1 MGEEAEQFSD
11 LGNSSEIRKSSE
23 NTGIDKELDRIRL
36 RRTDKNKKFPKTFDD
51 AVLIFGL
58 IAGIVFFIRFSSLEA
73 PIDVE
78 DGSALYI
85 PMEGLIVEEK
95 TSNKDLGD
103 IFFQETNTPQ
113 IDLHQLLNAIE
124 GAKND
129 DKILGIFIDLSDFL
143 GGYPAELLKITN
155 QLEDFKLS
163 GKFIIAYSDFFSQS
177 AYIIASPSTEIISYP
192 SGGVLFQ
199 GFSSKR
205 LFFKDFFDKIGLEV
219 INLSEGQF
227 KTAFENLTLSSM
239 SEDDKNQRLNLF
251 SNIWKEITDVIERNR
266 ELNLGSIDY
275 FLNNIDQILEQNG
288 GDWGKASVEYKLI
301 DSLVKRGDL
310 EKYFKKEYSKDENE
324 WKHVDYRNYFMSKE
338 NNDEENTVAVVNILG
353 PIIDGYQTS
362 GAASGDNIS
371 ALFDKALKNDQI
383 KAMVVRVNTPGGSVF
398 ASELI
403 RDALIRVKEKNIPI
417 VTSMGGVAASGG
429 YWVAASTDYIFAEDL
444 TITGS
449 IGVASV
455 IFNAEGTFNK
465 IGLNEDGVSSS
476 VFSDT
481 YRGIYSKRPNERLI
495 NLNKII
501 IQNIY
506 DKFINLVSEGRN
518 ISIEDVHKLAK
529 GQVWIG
535 KDALKFNLIDEIGSL
550 DDAIEKAAS
559 LAEIDEY
566 NVKRIHKKKS
576 RFSNFL
582 PFLINEIG
590 MKNEIMNKN
599 LDIEYRFESLFTN
612 ISNYNDPKA
621 LYYLCGTCLF
631 IN

>member
-1 MGEEAEQFSD
+1 MVDFLKKILNISKIFFKN
-11 LGNSSEIRKSSE
+11 LISFILFLPKLL
-23 NTGIDKELDRIRL
+23 TG
-36 RRTDKNKKFPKTFDD
+36 
-51 AVLIFGL
+51 LII
-58 IAGIVFFIRFSSLEA
+58 IAGIVFFLRFSSLDR

-95 TSNKDLGD
+95 TSNTDLED

-113 IDLHQLLNAIE
+113 IDLYQLLNAIE

-143 GGYPAELLKITN
+143 GGYPAELLKVTN

-324 WKHVDYRNYFMSKE
+324 WKHVDYRNYFKSKE

-518 ISIEDVHKLAK
+518 MSIEDVNKLAK

-535 KDALKFNLIDEIGSL
+535 KDALKFNLVDEIGSL

-566 NVKRIHKKKS
+566 NVKRIRKKKS

-599 LDIEYRFESLFTN
+599 LDIEYRFEALFTN

>member
-1 MGEEAEQFSD
+1 MKKILNISKIFFKNLISFI
-11 LGNSSEIRKSSE
+11 LFLPKLL
-23 NTGIDKELDRIRL
+23 TG
-36 RRTDKNKKFPKTFDD
+36 
-51 AVLIFGL
+51 LII
-58 IAGIVFFIRFSSLEA
+58 IAGIVFFLRFSSLDR

-95 TSNKDLGD
+95 TSNTDLGD

-251 SNIWKEITDVIERNR
+251 SNIWKEITDEIERNR
-266 ELNLGSIDY
+266 QLNLGSIDY

-324 WKHVDYRNYFMSKE
+324 WKHVDYRNYFKSKE

-481 YRGIYSKRPNERLI
+481 YRGIYSKRPDERLI

-506 DKFINLVSEGRN
+506 NKFINLVSEGRN

-599 LDIEYRFESLFTN
+599 LDIEYRFEALFTN

>member
-1 MGEEAEQFSD
+1 MVDFLKKILNISKIFFKN
-11 LGNSSEIRKSSE
+11 LISFILFLPKLL
-23 NTGIDKELDRIRL
+23 TG
-36 RRTDKNKKFPKTFDD
+36 
-51 AVLIFGL
+51 LII
-58 IAGIVFFIRFSSLEA
+58 IAGIVFFLRFSSLDR

-95 TSNKDLGD
+95 TSNTDLGD

-251 SNIWKEITDVIERNR
+251 NNIWKEITDVIERNR

-310 EKYFKKEYSKDENE
+310 EKYFKKEYSKDESE
-324 WKHVDYRNYFMSKE
+324 WKHVDYRNYFKSKE

-403 RDALIRVKEKNIPI
+403 RDALIRVREKNIPI

-481 YRGIYSKRPNERLI
+481 YRGIYSKRPDERLI

-518 ISIEDVHKLAK
+518 ISIEDVNKLAK

-550 DDAIEKAAS
+550 NDAIEKAAS

-566 NVKRIHKKKS
+566 NVKRIYKKKS

-582 PFLINEIG
+582 PFLINKIG
-590 MKNEIMNKN
+590 MKNEIINKN
-599 LDIEYRFESLFTN
+599 LDIEYRFEALFTN

>member
-1 MGEEAEQFSD
+1 MVDFLKKILNISKIFFKN
-11 LGNSSEIRKSSE
+11 LISFVLFLPKLL
-23 NTGIDKELDRIRL
+23 TG
-36 RRTDKNKKFPKTFDD
+36 
-51 AVLIFGL
+51 LII
-58 IAGIVFFIRFSSLEA
+58 IAGIVFFLRFSSLDR

-95 TSNKDLGD
+95 TSNTDLGD

-324 WKHVDYRNYFMSKE
+324 WKHVDYRNYFKSKE

-403 RDALIRVKEKNIPI
+403 RDALIRVREKNIPI

-481 YRGIYSKRPNERLI
+481 YRGIYSKRPDERLI

-518 ISIEDVHKLAK
+518 ISIEDVNKLAK

-599 LDIEYRFESLFTN
+599 LDIEYRFEALFTN

>member
-1 MGEEAEQFSD
+1 MVDFLKKILNISKIFFKN
-11 LGNSSEIRKSSE
+11 LISFILFLPKLL
-23 NTGIDKELDRIRL
+23 TG
-36 RRTDKNKKFPKTFDD
+36 
-51 AVLIFGL
+51 LII
-58 IAGIVFFIRFSSLEA
+58 IAGIVFFLRFSSLDR

-95 TSNKDLGD
+95 TSNTDLGD

-266 ELNLGSIDY
+266 QLNLGSIDY

-324 WKHVDYRNYFMSKE
+324 WKHVDYRNYFKSKE
-338 NNDEENTVAVVNILG
+338 NNDEENTVAVINILG

-481 YRGIYSKRPNERLI
+481 YRGIYSKRPDERLI

-518 ISIEDVHKLAK
+518 ISIEDVNKLAK

-566 NVKRIHKKKS
+566 NVKRIYKKKS

-590 MKNEIMNKN
+590 MKNEIINKN
-599 LDIEYRFESLFTN
+599 LDIEYRFEALFTN

>member
-1 MGEEAEQFSD
+1 MKKILYISKIFLKNLISFI
-11 LGNSSEIRKSSE
+11 LFLPKFL
-23 NTGIDKELDRIRL
+23 TG
-36 RRTDKNKKFPKTFDD
+36 
-51 AVLIFGL
+51 LII
-58 IAGIVFFIRFSSLEA
+58 IAGIVIFLRFSSLDR

-95 TSNKDLGD
+95 TSNTDLGD

-324 WKHVDYRNYFMSKE
+324 WKHVDYRNYFKSKE

-371 ALFDKALKNDQI
+371 ALFDKALKNDQV

-403 RDALIRVKEKNIPI
+403 RDALIRVREKNIPI

-481 YRGIYSKRPNERLI
+481 YRGIYSKRPDERLI

-518 ISIEDVHKLAK
+518 ILIEDVNKLAK

-566 NVKRIHKKKS
+566 NVKRIYKKKS
-576 RFSNFL
+576 RVSNFL

-590 MKNEIMNKN
+590 MKNEIINKN
-599 LDIEYRFESLFTN
+599 LDIDYRFEALFTN

>member
-1 MGEEAEQFSD
+1 MVDFLKKILNISKIFFKN
-11 LGNSSEIRKSSE
+11 LISFILFLPKLL
-23 NTGIDKELDRIRL
+23 TG
-36 RRTDKNKKFPKTFDD
+36 
-51 AVLIFGL
+51 LII
-58 IAGIVFFIRFSSLEA
+58 IAGIVFFLRFSSLDR
-73 PIDVE
+73 PINVE

-85 PMEGLIVEEK
+85 PMEGLVVEEK
-95 TSNKDLGD
+95 TSNTDLVD
-103 IFFQETNTPQ
+103 IFFQETNIPQ

-124 GAKND
+124 VAKSD

-324 WKHVDYRNYFMSKE
+324 LKYVDYRNYFKSKE

-353 PIIDGYQTS
+353 PIIDDYQTS
-362 GAASGDNIS
+362 GATSGDNIS

-383 KAMVVRVNTPGGSVF
+383 KAIVVRVNTPGGSVF

-465 IGLNEDGVSSS
+465 IGLNVDGVSSS

-481 YRGIYSKRPNERLI
+481 YRGIYSKRPDERLI

-518 ISIEDVHKLAK
+518 ISIEDVNKLAK

-566 NVKRIHKKKS
+566 NVKRIYKKKS

-582 PFLINEIG
+582 PFLMNEIG
-590 MKNEIMNKN
+590 MKNEIINKN
-599 LDIEYRFESLFTN
+599 LDIKYRFEALFTN

>member
-1 MGEEAEQFSD
+1 MGDFLKKILNISKIFFKN
-11 LGNSSEIRKSSE
+11 LISFILFLPKLL
-23 NTGIDKELDRIRL
+23 TG
-36 RRTDKNKKFPKTFDD
+36 
-51 AVLIFGL
+51 LII
-58 IAGIVFFIRFSSLEA
+58 IAGIVFFLRFSSLDR

-95 TSNKDLGD
+95 TSNTDLGD

-324 WKHVDYRNYFMSKE
+324 WKHVDYRNYFKSKE

-481 YRGIYSKRPNERLI
+481 YRGIYSKRPDERLI

-518 ISIEDVHKLAK
+518 ISIEDVNKLAK

-566 NVKRIHKKKS
+566 NVKRIYKKKS

-590 MKNEIMNKN
+590 MKNEIINKN
-599 LDIEYRFESLFTN
+599 LDIEYRFEALFTN

>member
-1 MGEEAEQFSD
+1 MVDFLKKILNISKIFFKN
-11 LGNSSEIRKSSE
+11 LLSFILFLPKLL
-23 NTGIDKELDRIRL
+23 TG
-36 RRTDKNKKFPKTFDD
+36 
-51 AVLIFGL
+51 LII
-58 IAGIVFFIRFSSLEA
+58 IAGIVFFLRFSSLDR

-95 TSNKDLGD
+95 TSNTDLGD

-324 WKHVDYRNYFMSKE
+324 WKHVDYRNYFKSKE

-465 IGLNEDGVSSS
+465 IGLNEDGISSS

-481 YRGIYSKRPNERLI
+481 YRGIYSKRPDERLI

-518 ISIEDVHKLAK
+518 ISIEDVNKLAK

-590 MKNEIMNKN
+590 MKNEIINKN
-599 LDIEYRFESLFTN
+599 LDIEYRFEALFTN

>member
-1 MGEEAEQFSD
+1 MVFFFNKILYISKIF
-11 LGNSSEIRKSSE
+11 L
-23 NTGIDKELDRIRL
+23 
-36 RRTDKNKKFPKTFDD
+36 KN
-51 AVLIFGL
+51 LISFIL
-58 IAGIVFFIRFSSLEA
+58 FLPRFLTILIIIAGIVFFFRFSSLDG

-78 DGSALYI
+78 DGSTLYI
-85 PMEGLIVEEK
+85 PMEGLIVEQK
-95 TSNKDLGD
+95 VSNTDLGD

-113 IDLHQLLNAIE
+113 IDLHQLLNAIKD
-124 GAKND
+124 AKND
-129 DKILGIFIDLSDFL
+129 NKILGIFINLSDFL
-143 GGYPAELLKITN
+143 GGYPAELLKVTN

-163 GKFIIAYSDFFSQS
+163 GKFIIAYSDFFTQS
-177 AYIIASPSTEIISYP
+177 AYVIASPSTEIISYP
-192 SGGVLFQ
+192 SGGVLLQ

-239 SEDDKNQRLNLF
+239 SDDDKNQRLNLF
-251 SNIWKEITDVIERNR
+251 SNIWKEITNVIERNR
-266 ELNLGSIDY
+266 ELNQGSIDHY
-275 FLNNIDQILEQNG
+275 LNNIDQILKKNG
-288 GDWGKASVEYKLI
+288 GDWGSASVEYKLI

-310 EKYFKKEYSKDENE
+310 EKYFKEEYSKDENE
-324 WKHVDYRNYFMSKE
+324 WKNIDYRNYFKSKE
-338 NNDEENTVAVVNILG
+338 NIDEESTVAIINILG

-362 GAASGDNIS
+362 GSASGDNIS
-371 ALFDKALKNDQI
+371 ALFDKALKNDHI

-455 IFNAEGTFNK
+455 IFNAEETFNK
-465 IGLNEDGVSSS
+465 IGLNEDGISSS
-476 VFSDT
+476 VFSDA
-481 YRGIYSKRPNERLI
+481 YRGIYSKRPDERLI

-501 IQNIY
+501 IQNVY
-506 DKFINLVSEGRN
+506 DKFISLVSEGRKM
-518 ISIEDVHKLAK
+518 SIENVNKLAK

-550 DDAIEKAAS
+550 DNAIKKAAN
-559 LAEIDEY
+559 LAKIDKY
-566 NVKRIHKKKS
+566 NVKRIYKKEN
-576 RFSNFL
+576 RFSKFL

-590 MKNEIMNKN
+590 IKDKLMVKN
-599 LDIEYRFESLFTN
+599 LDIGYRFETLFSD
-612 ISNYNDPKA
+612 IKNYNDPKA
-621 LYYLCGTCLF
+621 LYYLCGTCLL

>member
-1 MGEEAEQFSD
+1 MVDFLKKILNISKIFFKN
-11 LGNSSEIRKSSE
+11 LISFILFLPKLL
-23 NTGIDKELDRIRL
+23 TG
-36 RRTDKNKKFPKTFDD
+36 
-51 AVLIFGL
+51 LII
-58 IAGIVFFIRFSSLEA
+58 IAGIVFFLRFSSLDR

-95 TSNKDLGD
+95 TSNTDLGD

-324 WKHVDYRNYFMSKE
+324 WKHVDYRNYFKSKE

-403 RDALIRVKEKNIPI
+403 RDALIRVREKNIPI

-481 YRGIYSKRPNERLI
+481 YRGIYSKRPDERLI

-518 ISIEDVHKLAK
+518 ISIEDVNKLAK

-566 NVKRIHKKKS
+566 NVKKIYKKKS

-590 MKNEIMNKN
+590 IKNEIMNKN
-599 LDIEYRFESLFTN
+599 LDIEYRFEALFTN

>member
-1 MGEEAEQFSD
+1 MVDFLKKILNISKIFFKN
-11 LGNSSEIRKSSE
+11 LISFILFLPKLL
-23 NTGIDKELDRIRL
+23 TG
-36 RRTDKNKKFPKTFDD
+36 
-51 AVLIFGL
+51 LII
-58 IAGIVFFIRFSSLEA
+58 IAGIVFFLRFSSLDR

-95 TSNKDLGD
+95 TSNTDLGD
-103 IFFQETNTPQ
+103 IFFQETNAPQ
-113 IDLHQLLNAIE
+113 IDLHQLLKAIE

-129 DKILGIFIDLSDFL
+129 DKIIGIFIDLSDFL

-324 WKHVDYRNYFMSKE
+324 WKHVDYRNYFKSKE

-481 YRGIYSKRPNERLI
+481 YRGIYSKRPDERLI

-518 ISIEDVHKLAK
+518 ISIEDVNKLAK

-566 NVKRIHKKKS
+566 NVKKIYKKKS

-590 MKNEIMNKN
+590 MKNEIINKN
-599 LDIEYRFESLFTN
+599 LDIEYRFEALFTN

>member
-1 MGEEAEQFSD
+1 MVSFLKKILHISKIF
-11 LGNSSEIRKSSE
+11 L
-23 NTGIDKELDRIRL
+23 
-36 RRTDKNKKFPKTFDD
+36 KNLISIILFLPKFLT
-51 AVLIFGL
+51 GL
-58 IAGIVFFIRFSSLEA
+58 IIIVGLVFFFRFSTLDG

-78 DGSALYI
+78 DGSTLYI

-95 TSNKDLGD
+95 ESNTDLGD

-113 IDLHQLLNAIE
+113 IDLHQLLNAID

-129 DKILGIFIDLSDFL
+129 NKILGIFIDLSDFL
-143 GGYPAELLKITN
+143 GGYPAELLKVAN

-192 SGGVLFQ
+192 SGGVLLQ

-251 SNIWKEITDVIERNR
+251 SNIWKEITNVIEINR
-266 ELNLGSIDY
+266 ELNQGSIDY
-275 FLNNIDQILEQNG
+275 YLNNIDQILEQNG

-310 EKYFKKEYSKDENE
+310 EKYFKEEYSKDENE
-324 WKHVDYRNYFMSKE
+324 WKNVDYRNYFKSKE
-338 NNDEENTVAVVNILG
+338 NIDEESTVAVINILG

-371 ALFDKALKNDQI
+371 ALFDKALKNDHI

-403 RDALIRVKEKNIPI
+403 RDALMRVKEKNIPI

-455 IFNAEGTFNK
+455 IFNAEETLNK

-481 YRGIYSKRPNERLI
+481 YRGIYSKRPDERLI

-518 ISIEDVHKLAK
+518 MSIEDVNKLAK

-550 DDAIEKAAS
+550 DDAIEKAAN
-559 LAEIDEY
+559 LAKIDKY
-566 NVKRIHKKKS
+566 NIERIYNKKF
-576 RFSNFL
+576 FSNFL

-590 MKNEIMNKN
+590 MKNETINKN
-599 LDIEYRFESLFTN
+599 LDIEYRFEALFAH
-612 ISNYNDPKA
+612 IKNYNDPKA

>member
-1 MGEEAEQFSD
+1 MVDF
-11 LGNSSEIRKSSE
+11 LKKILHITKIFFKSLISF
-23 NTGIDKELDRIRL
+23 ILFL
-36 RRTDKNKKFPKTFDD
+36 PKLFT
-51 AVLIFGL
+51 VLII
-58 IAGIVFFIRFSSLEA
+58 IAGIVFFLQFSLLDV

-95 TSNKDLGD
+95 TSNTGLGD
-103 IFFQETNTPQ
+103 IFFHETNTPQ
-113 IDLHQLLNAIE
+113 IDLQQLLNAIE

-155 QLEDFKLS
+155 QLEDFKHS
-163 GKFIIAYSDFFSQS
+163 GKFIITYSDFFSQS

-310 EKYFKKEYSKDENE
+310 EKYFKEEYSKDENE
-324 WKHVDYRNYFMSKE
+324 WKHVDYRNYFKSKE

-362 GAASGDNIS
+362 GATSGDNIS

-481 YRGIYSKRPNERLI
+481 YRGIYSKRPDERLI

-518 ISIEDVHKLAK
+518 ISIEDVNKLAK

-566 NVKRIHKKKS
+566 NVKRIYKKKS

-590 MKNEIMNKN
+590 IKNEIINKN
-599 LDIEYRFESLFTN
+599 LDIEYRFEALFTN

>member
-1 MGEEAEQFSD
+1 MVDFLKKILNISKIFFKN
-11 LGNSSEIRKSSE
+11 LISFILFLPKLL
-23 NTGIDKELDRIRL
+23 TG
-36 RRTDKNKKFPKTFDD
+36 
-51 AVLIFGL
+51 LII
-58 IAGIVFFIRFSSLEA
+58 IAGIVFFLRFSSLDR

-95 TSNKDLGD
+95 TSNTDLGD

-113 IDLHQLLNAIE
+113 IDLHQLLKAIE

-129 DKILGIFIDLSDFL
+129 DKIIGIFIDLSDFL

-324 WKHVDYRNYFMSKE
+324 WKHVDYRNYFKSKE

-403 RDALIRVKEKNIPI
+403 RDALIRVREKNIPI

-481 YRGIYSKRPNERLI
+481 YRGIYSKRPDERLI

-518 ISIEDVHKLAK
+518 ISIEDVNKLAK

-566 NVKRIHKKKS
+566 NVKRIYKKKS

-590 MKNEIMNKN
+590 MKNEIINKN
-599 LDIEYRFESLFTN
+599 LDIEYRFEALFTN

>member
-1 MGEEAEQFSD
+1 MVDFLKKILNISKIFFKN
-11 LGNSSEIRKSSE
+11 LISFILFLPKLL
-23 NTGIDKELDRIRL
+23 TG
-36 RRTDKNKKFPKTFDD
+36 
-51 AVLIFGL
+51 LII
-58 IAGIVFFIRFSSLEA
+58 IAGIVIFLRFSSLDR

-95 TSNKDLGD
+95 TSNTDLGD

-324 WKHVDYRNYFMSKE
+324 WKHVDYRNYFKSKK
-338 NNDEENTVAVVNILG
+338 NNDEENTVAVINILG

-403 RDALIRVKEKNIPI
+403 RDALIRVREKNIPI

-481 YRGIYSKRPNERLI
+481 YRGIYSKRPDERLI

-518 ISIEDVHKLAK
+518 ISIEDVNKLAK

-566 NVKRIHKKKS
+566 NVKRIYKKKS

-590 MKNEIMNKN
+590 MKNEIINKN
-599 LDIEYRFESLFTN
+599 LDIEYRFEALFTN

>member
-1 MGEEAEQFSD
+1 MVDFLKKILNISKIFFKN
-11 LGNSSEIRKSSE
+11 LLSFILFLPKLL
-23 NTGIDKELDRIRL
+23 TG
-36 RRTDKNKKFPKTFDD
+36 
-51 AVLIFGL
+51 LII
-58 IAGIVFFIRFSSLEA
+58 IAGIVFFLRFSSLDR

-95 TSNKDLGD
+95 TSNTDLGD

-324 WKHVDYRNYFMSKE
+324 WKHVDYRNYFKSKE

-403 RDALIRVKEKNIPI
+403 RDALIRVREKNIPI

-481 YRGIYSKRPNERLI
+481 YRGIYSKRPDERLI

-518 ISIEDVHKLAK
+518 ISIEDVNKLAK

-590 MKNEIMNKN
+590 IKNEIMNKN
-599 LDIEYRFESLFTN
+599 LDIEYRFEALFTN

>member
-1 MGEEAEQFSD
+1 MVDFLKKILNISKIFFKN
-11 LGNSSEIRKSSE
+11 LISFILFLPKLL
-23 NTGIDKELDRIRL
+23 TG
-36 RRTDKNKKFPKTFDD
+36 
-51 AVLIFGL
+51 LII
-58 IAGIVFFIRFSSLEA
+58 IAGIVFFLRFSSLDR

-95 TSNKDLGD
+95 TSNTDLGD

-113 IDLHQLLNAIE
+113 IDLHQLLKAIE

-129 DKILGIFIDLSDFL
+129 DKIIGIFIDLSDFL

-310 EKYFKKEYSKDENE
+310 EKYFKEEYSKDENE
-324 WKHVDYRNYFMSKE
+324 WKHVDYRNYFKSKE

-481 YRGIYSKRPNERLI
+481 YRGIYSKRPDERLI

-518 ISIEDVHKLAK
+518 ISIEDVNKLAK

-566 NVKRIHKKKS
+566 NVKRIYKKKS

-590 MKNEIMNKN
+590 MKNEIINKN
-599 LDIEYRFESLFTN
+599 LDIEYRFEALFTN

>member
-1 MGEEAEQFSD
+1 MVDFLKKILNISKIFFKN
-11 LGNSSEIRKSSE
+11 LISFILFLPKLF
-23 NTGIDKELDRIRL
+23 TG
-36 RRTDKNKKFPKTFDD
+36 
-51 AVLIFGL
+51 LII
-58 IAGIVFFIRFSSLEA
+58 IAGIVFFLRFSSLDR

-85 PMEGLIVEEK
+85 PMEGLIVEQK
-95 TSNKDLGD
+95 TSNTDLGD

-113 IDLHQLLNAIE
+113 IDLHQLLKAIE

-129 DKILGIFIDLSDFL
+129 DKIIGIFIDLSDFL

-310 EKYFKKEYSKDENE
+310 EKYFKKEYSNDENE
-324 WKHVDYRNYFMSKE
+324 WKHVDYRNYYKSKE

-403 RDALIRVKEKNIPI
+403 RDALIRVREKNIPI

-481 YRGIYSKRPNERLI
+481 YSGIYSKRPDERLI

-518 ISIEDVHKLAK
+518 MSIEDVNKLAK

-590 MKNEIMNKN
+590 IKNEIMNKN
-599 LDIEYRFESLFTN
+599 LDIEYRFEALFTN

>member
-1 MGEEAEQFSD
+1 MVDFLKKILNISKIFFKN
-11 LGNSSEIRKSSE
+11 LISFILFLPKLL
-23 NTGIDKELDRIRL
+23 TG
-36 RRTDKNKKFPKTFDD
+36 
-51 AVLIFGL
+51 LII
-58 IAGIVFFIRFSSLEA
+58 IAGIVIFLRFSSLDR

-95 TSNKDLGD
+95 TSNTDLGD

-155 QLEDFKLS
+155 QLEDFKRS
-163 GKFIIAYSDFFSQS
+163 GKFIITYSDFFSQS

-324 WKHVDYRNYFMSKE
+324 WKHVDYRNYFKSKE

-371 ALFDKALKNDQI
+371 ALFDKALKNDQV

-403 RDALIRVKEKNIPI
+403 RDALIRVREKNIPI

-481 YRGIYSKRPNERLI
+481 YRGIYSKRPDERLI

-518 ISIEDVHKLAK
+518 ISIEDVNKLAK

-566 NVKRIHKKKS
+566 NVKRIYKKKS

-590 MKNEIMNKN
+590 MKNEIINKN
-599 LDIEYRFESLFTN
+599 LDIDYRFEALFTN

>member
-1 MGEEAEQFSD
+1 MKKILNISKIFFKNLISFI
-11 LGNSSEIRKSSE
+11 LFLPKLL
-23 NTGIDKELDRIRL
+23 TG
-36 RRTDKNKKFPKTFDD
+36 
-51 AVLIFGL
+51 LII
-58 IAGIVFFIRFSSLEA
+58 IAGIVFFLRFSSLDR

-95 TSNKDLGD
+95 TSNTDLGD

-310 EKYFKKEYSKDENE
+310 EKYFKKKYSKDENE
-324 WKHVDYRNYFMSKE
+324 WKHVDYRNYFKSKE

-403 RDALIRVKEKNIPI
+403 RDALIRVREKNIPI

-481 YRGIYSKRPNERLI
+481 YRGIYSKRPDERLI

-518 ISIEDVHKLAK
+518 ISIEDVNKLAK

-566 NVKRIHKKKS
+566 NVKRIYKKKS

-590 MKNEIMNKN
+590 MKNEIINKN
-599 LDIEYRFESLFTN
+599 LDIEYRFEALFTN

>member
-1 MGEEAEQFSD
+1 MGDFLKKILNISKIFFKN
-11 LGNSSEIRKSSE
+11 LISFILFLPKLL
-23 NTGIDKELDRIRL
+23 TG
-36 RRTDKNKKFPKTFDD
+36 
-51 AVLIFGL
+51 LII
-58 IAGIVFFIRFSSLEA
+58 IAGIVFFLRFSSLDR

-95 TSNKDLGD
+95 TSNTDLGD

-251 SNIWKEITDVIERNR
+251 SNIWKEITDVIEKNR

-324 WKHVDYRNYFMSKE
+324 WKHVDYRNYFKSKE

-403 RDALIRVKEKNIPI
+403 RDALIRVREKNIPI

-481 YRGIYSKRPNERLI
+481 YRGIYSKRPDERLI

-518 ISIEDVHKLAK
+518 ISIEDVNKLAK
-529 GQVWIG
+529 GQVWVG

-566 NVKRIHKKKS
+566 NVKRIYKKKS

-590 MKNEIMNKN
+590 MKNEIINKN
-599 LDIEYRFESLFTN
+599 LDIEHRFEALFTN

>member
-1 MGEEAEQFSD
+1 MKKILNISKIFFKNLISFI
-11 LGNSSEIRKSSE
+11 LFLPKLL
-23 NTGIDKELDRIRL
+23 TG
-36 RRTDKNKKFPKTFDD
+36 
-51 AVLIFGL
+51 LII
-58 IAGIVFFIRFSSLEA
+58 IAGIVFFLRFSSLDR

-95 TSNKDLGD
+95 TSNTDLGD

-129 DKILGIFIDLSDFL
+129 DKILGIFIELSDFL

-324 WKHVDYRNYFMSKE
+324 WKHVDYRNYFKSKE

-481 YRGIYSKRPNERLI
+481 YRGIYSKRPDERLI

-518 ISIEDVHKLAK
+518 ISIEDVNKLAK
-529 GQVWIG
+529 GQVWTG

-566 NVKRIHKKKS
+566 NVKRIYKKKS

-590 MKNEIMNKN
+590 MENEIINKN
-599 LDIEYRFESLFTN
+599 LDIEYRFEALFTN

>member
-1 MGEEAEQFSD
+1 MKKILNISKIFFKNLISFI
-11 LGNSSEIRKSSE
+11 LFLPKLL
-23 NTGIDKELDRIRL
+23 TG
-36 RRTDKNKKFPKTFDD
+36 
-51 AVLIFGL
+51 LII
-58 IAGIVFFIRFSSLEA
+58 IAGIVFFLRFSSLDR

-95 TSNKDLGD
+95 TSNTDLGD

-324 WKHVDYRNYFMSKE
+324 WKHVDYRNYFKSKE
-338 NNDEENTVAVVNILG
+338 NNNEENTVAVINILG

-403 RDALIRVKEKNIPI
+403 RDALIRVREKNIPI

-444 TITGS
+444 TTTGS

-481 YRGIYSKRPNERLI
+481 YRGIYSKRPDERLI

-518 ISIEDVHKLAK
+518 ISIEDVNKLAK

-566 NVKRIHKKKS
+566 NVKRIYKKKS

-590 MKNEIMNKN
+590 MENEIINKN
-599 LDIEYRFESLFTN
+599 LDIEYRFEALFTN

>member
-1 MGEEAEQFSD
+1 MVDFLKKILNISKIFFKN
-11 LGNSSEIRKSSE
+11 LISFILFLPKLL
-23 NTGIDKELDRIRL
+23 TG
-36 RRTDKNKKFPKTFDD
+36 
-51 AVLIFGL
+51 LII
-58 IAGIVFFIRFSSLEA
+58 IAGIVFFLRFSSLDR

-95 TSNKDLGD
+95 TSNTDLGD

-143 GGYPAELLKITN
+143 GGYPAELFKITN

-251 SNIWKEITDVIERNR
+251 SNIWKEITDVIEKNR

-324 WKHVDYRNYFMSKE
+324 WKHVDYRNYFKSKE

-403 RDALIRVKEKNIPI
+403 RDALIRVREKNIPI

-481 YRGIYSKRPNERLI
+481 YRGIYSKRPDERLI

-518 ISIEDVHKLAK
+518 ISIEDVNKLAK

-535 KDALKFNLIDEIGSL
+535 KDALKFSLIDEIGSL

-566 NVKRIHKKKS
+566 NVKRIYKKKS

-590 MKNEIMNKN
+590 MKNEIINKN
-599 LDIEYRFESLFTN
+599 LDIEYRFEALFTN

>member
-1 MGEEAEQFSD
+1 MVDFLKKILNISKIFFKN
-11 LGNSSEIRKSSE
+11 LLSFILFLPKLL
-23 NTGIDKELDRIRL
+23 TG
-36 RRTDKNKKFPKTFDD
+36 
-51 AVLIFGL
+51 LII
-58 IAGIVFFIRFSSLEA
+58 IAGIVFFLRFSSLDR

-95 TSNKDLGD
+95 TSNTDLGD

-324 WKHVDYRNYFMSKE
+324 WKHVDYRNYFKSKE

-481 YRGIYSKRPNERLI
+481 YRGIYSKRPDERLI

-501 IQNIY
+501 IQNKY

-518 ISIEDVHKLAK
+518 ISIEDVNKLAK

-566 NVKRIHKKKS
+566 NVKRIYKKKS

-590 MKNEIMNKN
+590 MKNEIINKN
-599 LDIEYRFESLFTN
+599 LDIEYRFEALFTN

>member
-1 MGEEAEQFSD
+1 MVDF
-11 LGNSSEIRKSSE
+11 L
-23 NTGIDKELDRIRL
+23 
-36 RRTDKNKKFPKTFDD
+36 KKILNISKIFFRNLISFILFLPKLLT
-51 AVLIFGL
+51 VLII
-58 IAGIVFFIRFSSLEA
+58 IAGIVFLLRFSSLDR

-85 PMEGLIVEEK
+85 SMEGLIVEEK
-95 TSNKDLGD
+95 TSNTGLGD

-310 EKYFKKEYSKDENE
+310 EKYFKEEYSKDENE
-324 WKHVDYRNYFMSKE
+324 WKHVDYRNYFKSKE

-371 ALFDKALKNDQI
+371 ALFDKALKNNQI

-481 YRGIYSKRPNERLI
+481 YRGIYSKRPDERLI

-518 ISIEDVHKLAK
+518 ISIEDVNKLAK

-566 NVKRIHKKKS
+566 NVKRIYKKKS

-590 MKNEIMNKN
+590 MKNEIINKN
-599 LDIEYRFESLFTN
+599 LDIEYRFEALFTN

>member
-1 MGEEAEQFSD
+1 MVDFLKKILNISKIFFKN
-11 LGNSSEIRKSSE
+11 LISFILFLPKLL
-23 NTGIDKELDRIRL
+23 TG
-36 RRTDKNKKFPKTFDD
+36 
-51 AVLIFGL
+51 LII
-58 IAGIVFFIRFSSLEA
+58 IAGIVFFLRFSSLDR

-95 TSNKDLGD
+95 TSNTDLGD

-324 WKHVDYRNYFMSKE
+324 WKHVDYRNYFKSKE

-403 RDALIRVKEKNIPI
+403 RDALIRVREKNIPI

-481 YRGIYSKRPNERLI
+481 YRGIYSKRPDERLI

-518 ISIEDVHKLAK
+518 ISIEDVNKLAK

-535 KDALKFNLIDEIGSL
+535 KDALKFNLVDEIGSL

-599 LDIEYRFESLFTN
+599 LDIEYRFEALFTN

>member
-1 MGEEAEQFSD
+1 MGDFLKKILNISKIFFKN
-11 LGNSSEIRKSSE
+11 LISFILFLPKLL
-23 NTGIDKELDRIRL
+23 TG
-36 RRTDKNKKFPKTFDD
+36 
-51 AVLIFGL
+51 LII
-58 IAGIVFFIRFSSLEA
+58 IAGIVFFLRFSSLDR

-95 TSNKDLGD
+95 TSNTDLGD

-324 WKHVDYRNYFMSKE
+324 WKHVDYRNYFKSKE

-403 RDALIRVKEKNIPI
+403 RDALIRVREKNIPI

-481 YRGIYSKRPNERLI
+481 YRGIYSKRPDERLI

-518 ISIEDVHKLAK
+518 ISIEDVNKLAK

-566 NVKRIHKKKS
+566 NVKRIYKKKS

-590 MKNEIMNKN
+590 MKNEIINKN
-599 LDIEYRFESLFTN
+599 LDIEYRFEALFTN

>member
-1 MGEEAEQFSD
+1 MVDF
-11 LGNSSEIRKSSE
+11 LKKILHITKIFFKSLISF
-23 NTGIDKELDRIRL
+23 ILFL
-36 RRTDKNKKFPKTFDD
+36 PKLFT
-51 AVLIFGL
+51 VLII
-58 IAGIVFFIRFSSLEA
+58 IAGIVFFLQFSLLDG

-95 TSNKDLGD
+95 TSNTDLGD

-239 SEDDKNQRLNLF
+239 SDDDKNQRLNLF

-310 EKYFKKEYSKDENE
+310 EKYFKEEYSKNENE
-324 WKHVDYRNYFMSKE
+324 WKHVDYRNYFKSKE
-338 NNDEENTVAVVNILG
+338 NNDEESTVAVVNILG
-353 PIIDGYQTS
+353 PIIDDYQTS
-362 GAASGDNIS
+362 GATSGDNIS

-481 YRGIYSKRPNERLI
+481 YRGIYSKRPDERLI

-518 ISIEDVHKLAK
+518 ISIEDVNKLAK

-566 NVKRIHKKKS
+566 NVKRIYKKKS

-590 MKNEIMNKN
+590 MKNEIINKN
-599 LDIEYRFESLFTN
+599 LDIEYRFEALFTN

>member
-1 MGEEAEQFSD
+1 MVDFLKKILNISK
-11 LGNSSEIRKSSE
+11 IFF
-23 NTGIDKELDRIRL
+23 
-36 RRTDKNKKFPKTFDD
+36 KNLISFILFLPKLLT
-51 AVLIFGL
+51 VLII
-58 IAGIVFFIRFSSLEA
+58 IAGIVFLLRFSSLDR

-85 PMEGLIVEEK
+85 PLEGLIVEEK
-95 TSNKDLGD
+95 TSNTDLGD

-251 SNIWKEITDVIERNR
+251 SNIWKEITNVIERNR

-324 WKHVDYRNYFMSKE
+324 WKHVDYRNYFKSKE

-403 RDALIRVKEKNIPI
+403 RDALIRVREKNIPI

-481 YRGIYSKRPNERLI
+481 YRGIYSKRPDERLI

-518 ISIEDVHKLAK
+518 ISIEDVNKLAK

-535 KDALKFNLIDEIGSL
+535 KDALKYNLIDEIGSL

-566 NVKRIHKKKS
+566 NVKRIYKKKN

-582 PFLINEIG
+582 TFLINEIG
-590 MKNEIMNKN
+590 MKNEIINKN
-599 LDIEYRFESLFTN
+599 LDIEYRFEALFTN

>member
-1 MGEEAEQFSD
+1 MKKILNISKIFFKNLISFI
-11 LGNSSEIRKSSE
+11 LFLPKLL
-23 NTGIDKELDRIRL
+23 TG
-36 RRTDKNKKFPKTFDD
+36 
-51 AVLIFGL
+51 LII
-58 IAGIVFFIRFSSLEA
+58 IAGIVFFLRFSSLDR

-95 TSNKDLGD
+95 TSNTDLGD

-324 WKHVDYRNYFMSKE
+324 WKHVDYRNYFKSKE

-353 PIIDGYQTS
+353 PIIDGNQTS

-403 RDALIRVKEKNIPI
+403 RDALIRVREKNIPI

-481 YRGIYSKRPNERLI
+481 YRGIYSKRPDERLI

-518 ISIEDVHKLAK
+518 ISIEDVNKLAK

-566 NVKRIHKKKS
+566 NVKRIYKKKS

-590 MKNEIMNKN
+590 MENEIINKN
-599 LDIEYRFESLFTN
+599 LDIEYRFEALFTN

>member
-1 MGEEAEQFSD
+1 MVDFLKKILNISKIFFKN
-11 LGNSSEIRKSSE
+11 LISFILFLPKIL
-23 NTGIDKELDRIRL
+23 TG
-36 RRTDKNKKFPKTFDD
+36 
-51 AVLIFGL
+51 LII
-58 IAGIVFFIRFSSLEA
+58 IAGIVFFLRFSSLDR

-95 TSNKDLGD
+95 TSNTDLGD

-324 WKHVDYRNYFMSKE
+324 WKHVDYRNYFKSKE

-481 YRGIYSKRPNERLI
+481 YRGIYSKRPDERLI

-518 ISIEDVHKLAK
+518 ISIEDVNKLAK

-599 LDIEYRFESLFTN
+599 LDIEYRFEALFTN

>member
-1 MGEEAEQFSD
+1 MVDFLKKILNISKIFFKN
-11 LGNSSEIRKSSE
+11 LISFILFLPKLL
-23 NTGIDKELDRIRL
+23 TG
-36 RRTDKNKKFPKTFDD
+36 
-51 AVLIFGL
+51 LII
-58 IAGIVFFIRFSSLEA
+58 IAGIVFFLRFSSLDR

-95 TSNKDLGD
+95 TSNTDLGD

-251 SNIWKEITDVIERNR
+251 SNIWKEITDVIEKNR

-324 WKHVDYRNYFMSKE
+324 WKHVDYRNYFKSKE

-403 RDALIRVKEKNIPI
+403 RDALIRVREKNIPI

-449 IGVASV
+449 IGVASA

-481 YRGIYSKRPNERLI
+481 YRGIYSKRPDERLI

-518 ISIEDVHKLAK
+518 ISIEDVNKLAK

-566 NVKRIHKKKS
+566 NVKRIYKKKS

-590 MKNEIMNKN
+590 MENEIINKN
-599 LDIEYRFESLFTN
+599 LDIEYRFEALFTN

>member
-1 MGEEAEQFSD
+1 MVDFLKKILNILKIFFKNLISFI
-11 LGNSSEIRKSSE
+11 LFLPKLL
-23 NTGIDKELDRIRL
+23 TG
-36 RRTDKNKKFPKTFDD
+36 
-51 AVLIFGL
+51 LII
-58 IAGIVFFIRFSSLEA
+58 IAGIVFFLRFSSLDR

-95 TSNKDLGD
+95 TSNTDLGD

-324 WKHVDYRNYFMSKE
+324 WKHVDYRNYFKSKE

-481 YRGIYSKRPNERLI
+481 YRGIYSKRPDERLI

-518 ISIEDVHKLAK
+518 ISIEDVNKLAK

-566 NVKRIHKKKS
+566 NVKRIYKKKS

-590 MKNEIMNKN
+590 MKNEIINKN
-599 LDIEYRFESLFTN
+599 LDIEYRFEALFTN

>member
-1 MGEEAEQFSD
+1 MVDFLKKILNISKIFFKN
-11 LGNSSEIRKSSE
+11 LISFILFLPKLL
-23 NTGIDKELDRIRL
+23 TG
-36 RRTDKNKKFPKTFDD
+36 
-51 AVLIFGL
+51 LII
-58 IAGIVFFIRFSSLEA
+58 IAGIVFFLRFSSLDR

-95 TSNKDLGD
+95 TSNTDLGD

-324 WKHVDYRNYFMSKE
+324 WKHVDYRNYFKSKE

-403 RDALIRVKEKNIPI
+403 RDALIRVREKNIPI

-481 YRGIYSKRPNERLI
+481 YRGIYSKRPDERLI

-518 ISIEDVHKLAK
+518 ISIEDVNKLAK

>member
-1 MGEEAEQFSD
+1 MKKILNISKIFFKNLISFI
-11 LGNSSEIRKSSE
+11 LFLPKLL
-23 NTGIDKELDRIRL
+23 TG
-36 RRTDKNKKFPKTFDD
+36 
-51 AVLIFGL
+51 LII
-58 IAGIVFFIRFSSLEA
+58 IAGIVFFLRFSSLDR

-95 TSNKDLGD
+95 TSNTDLGD

-324 WKHVDYRNYFMSKE
+324 WKHVDYRNYFKSKE

-449 IGVASV
+449 IGVASA

-481 YRGIYSKRPNERLI
+481 YRGIYSKRPDERLI
-495 NLNKII
+495 SLNKII

-518 ISIEDVHKLAK
+518 ISIEDVNKLAK

>member
-1 MGEEAEQFSD
+1 MVDFLKKILNISKIFFKN
-11 LGNSSEIRKSSE
+11 LISFILFLPKLL
-23 NTGIDKELDRIRL
+23 TG
-36 RRTDKNKKFPKTFDD
+36 
-51 AVLIFGL
+51 LII
-58 IAGIVFFIRFSSLEA
+58 IAGIVFFLRFSSLDG

-324 WKHVDYRNYFMSKE
+324 WKHVDYRNYFKSKE

-403 RDALIRVKEKNIPI
+403 RDALIRVREKNIPI

-481 YRGIYSKRPNERLI
+481 YRGIYSKRPDERLI

-506 DKFINLVSEGRN
+506 DKFISLVSEGRN
-518 ISIEDVHKLAK
+518 ISIEDVNKLAK

-566 NVKRIHKKKS
+566 NVKRIYKKKS

-590 MKNEIMNKN
+590 MKNEIINKN
-599 LDIEYRFESLFTN
+599 LDIEYRFEALFTN

>member
-1 MGEEAEQFSD
+1 MVDFLKKILNISKIFFKN
-11 LGNSSEIRKSSE
+11 LISFILFLPKLL
-23 NTGIDKELDRIRL
+23 TG
-36 RRTDKNKKFPKTFDD
+36 
-51 AVLIFGL
+51 LII
-58 IAGIVFFIRFSSLEA
+58 IAGIVFFLRFSSLDR

-95 TSNKDLGD
+95 TSNTDLGD

-324 WKHVDYRNYFMSKE
+324 WKHVDYRNYFKSKE

-481 YRGIYSKRPNERLI
+481 YRGIYSKRPDERLI

-518 ISIEDVHKLAK
+518 ISIEDVNKLAK

-590 MKNEIMNKN
+590 IKNEIMNKN
-599 LDIEYRFESLFTN
+599 LDIEYRFEALFTN